1 MPDRRGRTPA
11 TGNARTTE
19 ERADVT
25 RGIVVAA
32 GATAS
37 LAVLAPSSHALIGP
51 GTISVTDLSTQQGH
65 IDLGR
70 RGTSIGD
77 IDVYKVALYNKR
89 ITPRPIGR
97 GEMVCTATGT
107 HSQNCS
113 ATYFLPRGELVA
125 EGAIGSRLIYE
136 LAVVGGT
143 RLYSGVRGTLT
154 VTSLKR
160 KPARE
165 LLVFRLVA

>member
-1 MPDRRGRTPA
+1 M
-11 TGNARTTE
+11 
-19 ERADVT
+19 T

-37 LAVLAPSSHALIGP
+37 LAALVPSSQALNGP
-51 GTISVTDLSTQQGH
+51 GTIAITDRSTQHGH

-70 RGTSIGD
+70 AGKSIGD
-77 IDVYKVALYNKR
+77 IDVYKVALFNKR
-89 ITPRPIGR
+89 ITPKPIGR

-107 HSQNCS
+107 RTQACS

-125 EGAIGSRLIYE
+125 QGSIGSRLIYE

-143 RLYSGVRGTLT
+143 RLYFGVRGTLT
-154 VTSLKR
+154 VTSLQQ

-165 LLVFRLVA
+165 LLVFRLLS

>member
-1 MPDRRGRTPA
+1 
-11 TGNARTTE
+11 
-19 ERADVT
+19 VT

-37 LAVLAPSSHALIGP
+37 LAVLVPSSPALNGP
-51 GTISVTDLSTQQGH
+51 GTISITDVSTQHGR

-70 RGTSIGD
+70 LGKSIGD
-77 IDVYKVALYNKR
+77 IDVYKVALFNKR
-89 ITPRPIGR
+89 ITPKPIGR
-97 GEMVCTATGT
+97 GEMVCIATGT
-107 HSQNCS
+107 RTQHCS

-143 RLYSGVRGTLT
+143 RLYFGVQGTLT
-154 VTSLKR
+154 VTSLNR
-160 KPARE
+160 KPAKE
-165 LLVFRLVA
+165 LLVFRLAT

>member
-1 MPDRRGRTPA
+1 M
-11 TGNARTTE
+11 
-19 ERADVT
+19 T
-25 RGIVVAA
+25 RGIVSAA

-37 LAVLAPSSHALIGP
+37 LAVLVPISHGLNGP
-51 GTISVTDLSTQQGH
+51 GTVSITDLSTRRGH

-70 RGTSIGD
+70 RGKSIGD

-89 ITPRPIGR
+89 ITPKPIGR
-97 GEMVCTATGT
+97 GEMVCIATGT

-113 ATYFLPRGELVA
+113 ATYFLPRGQLVA

-143 RLYSGVRGTLT
+143 RLYNGVRGTLT
-154 VTSLKR
+154 VTSLGQ

>member
-1 MPDRRGRTPA
+1 M
-11 TGNARTTE
+11 
-19 ERADVT
+19 T

-32 GATAS
+32 GATAA
-37 LAVLAPSSHALIGP
+37 LAVLVPSSDALNGS
-51 GTISVTDLSTQQGH
+51 GTVSITDLSTRRGH

-70 RGTSIGD
+70 RGKSIGD

-89 ITPRPIGR
+89 ITPKPIGR
-97 GEMVCTATGT
+97 GEMVCVATGT

-143 RLYSGVRGTLT
+143 RLYNGVRGTLT
-154 VTSLKR
+154 VTSLGQ